1 MKKSISVLIILAL
14 VFSILTGCATTATT
28 TAATTKAATTAA
40 GSTAAATTAAATTA
54 AATTKAAS
62 SLPAYKIGMITQLTG
77 DNSFGG
83 YEYKYGAE
91 LAIEHLGGAIN
102 GRKIEMAIA
111 DGPNQDTTLSE
122 FERLYNNGVR
132 SFVSGYGSVA
142 DPTFATMA
150 DKLKAVYLSLSWN
163 RDLIQGKSDYFF
175 RAGAN
180 VDDFSTAV
188 IKNTLSVGKDYL
200 KKDAKDLK
208 IAIVYKN
215 TLEYMMPA
223 VKDAVA
229 KFGANIVMQ
238 DSYPADT
245 KDFVPLITKLM
256 NTQYDILIPFQGAAD
271 GTPFQKKMKEMK
283 YTPNVT
289 IGAGI
294 VYDTPVFG
302 QLGNDIT
309 DGIMSVSFPNPGMS
323 SSAAAGIEKF
333 KTEFNKKYGHYP
345 LTHAL
350 QAYGVVFT
358 LAEALKKIEPSQWD
372 DSAKVAAAVKSL
384 DIDYG
389 KLPWYWGVKFNDNNT
404 NTKADVML
412 VCQWVGGEL
421 RTVYPKGL
429 MVQDPVIPWVKK

>member
-1 MKKSISVLIILAL
+1 MKKKSIAL
-14 VFSILTGCATTATT
+14 LVIFTLLVSILSGCGTAATT

-40 GSTAAATTAAATTA
+40 GSSAAATTA

-62 SLPAYKIGMITQLTG
+62 SLPAFKIGMITQLTG

-91 LAIEHLGGAIN
+91 LAIEHLGGSVN
-102 GRKIEMAIA
+102 GRKIEMVIA

-122 FERLYNNGVR
+122 FERLYNNNVR
-132 SFVSGYGSVA
+132 AFISGYGSVA
-142 DPTFATMA
+142 DPTFATMV
-150 DKLKAVYLSLSWN
+150 DKLKALYISLSWN
-163 RDLIQGKSDYFF
+163 RDLIKEKTQYFF
-175 RAGAN
+175 RTGAN

-188 IKNTLSVGKDYL
+188 INNTLAVGKDYL
-200 KKDAKDLK
+200 KKEAKDLK

-223 VKDAVA
+223 VKDAIA
-229 KFGANIVMQ
+229 KAGANVVLNEV
-238 DSYPADT
+238 YPADT
-245 KDFVPLITKLM
+245 KDFVPLITKLQS
-256 NTQYDILIPFQGAAD
+256 TEYDILVPFQGTAD
-271 GTPFQKKMKEMK
+271 GTTFQKKMKELK
-283 YTPNVT
+283 YTPKVT

-309 DGIMSVSFPNPGMS
+309 DGIMSVSYPNPGMS
-323 SSAAAGIEKF
+323 GKAAEGIEKF
-333 KTEFNKKYGHYP
+333 KNDFNKKYGHYP

-350 QAYGVVFT
+350 QAYGAVHV
-358 LAEALKKIEPSQWD
+358 LAEALKKVEPSQWED
-372 DSAKVAAAVKSL
+372 TAKLAAAVKSL

-389 KLPWYWGVKFNDNNT
+389 KLPWYWGVKYNDMNT

-421 RTVYPKGL
+421 RTVYPKNL
-429 MVQDPVIPWVKK
+429 MVQDAVIPWVKK